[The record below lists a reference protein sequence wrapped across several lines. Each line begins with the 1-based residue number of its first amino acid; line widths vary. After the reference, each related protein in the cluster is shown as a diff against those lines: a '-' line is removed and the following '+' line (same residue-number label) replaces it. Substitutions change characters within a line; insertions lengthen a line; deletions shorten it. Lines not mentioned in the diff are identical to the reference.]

1 MTTNTGGE
9 LKKMLSCWV
18 YGDQKSDAGWK
29 TVVNY
34 KE

>member
-9 LKKMLSCWV
+9 MKKWLSCWV
-18 YGDQKSDAGWK
+18 YGDQKSAAGWK
-29 TVVNY
+29 MAVND